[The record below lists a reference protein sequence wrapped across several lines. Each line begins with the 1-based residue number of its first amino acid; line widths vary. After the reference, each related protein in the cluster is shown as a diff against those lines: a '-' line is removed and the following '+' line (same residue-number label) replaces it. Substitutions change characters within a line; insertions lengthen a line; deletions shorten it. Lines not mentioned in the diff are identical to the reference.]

1 MIKSYAIHNYKKM
14 LRQPEGQLKHPF
26 IVPGSVYA
34 NQLWDWDCWLT
45 NVALRQFV
53 EEDITQYERGC
64 VLNFLEHID
73 EQGRIPLMI
82 TGNSILP
89 GNLRNPEYKS
99 NMHKPCLAQHTAF
112 LIQNDGS
119 DAQWL
124 RPYFPDLLRFVD
136 CYRENFRHENGL
148 YYWHDD
154 AAIGVDND
162 PSTFYRPAD
171 SSGSIYLN
179 SMMYKELEA
188 LSYIGKKLG
197 VDVSA
202 YEAEKEHLK
211 KSVRNHCYD
220 EKDGMYYSVDL
231 NLLPITGKS
240 HQGAP
245 RHWDCLIQRI
255 GCWSGFLAMW
265 SGIATQEQ
273 AERMVRENLLDE
285 NAFWAPWGVRTL
297 SCWLG
302 PIWGVSNYLVFRGLT
317 KYGFYREAEEL
328 AKKTVFLL
336 EKDLAACGELHEYY
350 DPESG
355 DPIINPGFQ
364 NWNLL
369 SLNMRAWLNHEKVVE
384 EF

>member
-1 MIKSYAIHNYKKM
+1 M
-14 LRQPEGQLKHPF
+14 
-26 IVPGSVYA
+26 
-34 NQLWDWDCWLT
+34 
-45 NVALRQFV
+45 
-53 EEDITQYERGC
+53 
-64 VLNFLEHID
+64 
-73 EQGRIPLMI
+73 
-82 TGNSILP
+82 
-89 GNLRNPEYKS
+89 
-99 NMHKPCLAQHTAF
+99 
-112 LIQNDGS
+112 
-119 DAQWL
+119 
-124 RPYFPDLLRFVD
+124 
-136 CYRENFRHENGL
+136 
-148 YYWHDD
+148 
-154 AAIGVDND
+154 
-162 PSTFYRPAD
+162 
-171 SSGSIYLN
+171 
-179 SMMYKELEA
+179 
-188 LSYIGKKLG
+188 
-197 VDVSA
+197 
-202 YEAEKEHLK
+202 
-211 KSVRNHCYD
+211 
-220 EKDGMYYSVDL
+220 DL

-297 SCWLG
+297 SKYEKMYVVKPSGNPSCWLG
-302 PIWGVSNYLVFRGLT
+302 PIWGVSNYLVFRGLV

-355 DPIINPGFQ
+355 APILNPGFQ